1 MEGKIFCQGPSS
13 KEWKAEISDPSWYFQ
28 LYKSKD
34 LAGEEEGKIGP
45 RVTAAKQQAWKDGM
59 WREKEREVGQEAPRF
74 YSEFSL

>member
-1 MEGKIFCQGPSS
+1 MEGKIFCQAPSS

-45 RVTAAKQQAWKDGM
+45 TAAKLQAWKDGM
-59 WREKEREVGQEAPRF
+59 WKEKEKVGQEAPRF